1 MPASREGALGAS
13 AGELPELAPI
23 LGRVL
28 ARVARARQ
36 PLLVALAER
45 MAAERYRAWA
55 QQVGDAGRAARL
67 RACAEREEEIA
78 ARIEGLYPD
87 GAMLQDEVRAAVP
100 DLTQIT
106 RAVFAGRSL
115 AQQLAIQ
122 AQGERLGAATWRAFA
137 AEAEGERA
145 RAAFRACAELEE
157 ASAAVIDAILGAG
170 GRS

>member
-1 MPASREGALGAS
+1 MPTSREEALGAS
-13 AGELPELAPI
+13 VGELPDLAPI

-28 ARVARARQ
+28 ARVPRARQ
-36 PLLVALAER
+36 PLLLALAER

-55 QQVGDAGRAARL
+55 QEVGDAERAARL

-87 GAMLQDEVRAAVP
+87 AAALEDEVRAVVP

-122 AQGERLGAATWRAFA
+122 ARG
-137 AEAEGERA
+137 
-145 RAAFRACAELEE
+145 
-157 ASAAVIDAILGAG
+157 
-170 GRS
+170 